1 MGTKTLRV
9 EGIGYNVERH
19 KKKQIGYILGIKV
32 KNIFIFYI
40 LFEPRVVR
48 KHCKKDVG
56 RHW

>member
-1 MGTKTLRV
+1 MLKD
-9 EGIGYNVERH
+9 

-48 KHCKKDVG
+48 KHGKKDVG
-56 RHW
+56 